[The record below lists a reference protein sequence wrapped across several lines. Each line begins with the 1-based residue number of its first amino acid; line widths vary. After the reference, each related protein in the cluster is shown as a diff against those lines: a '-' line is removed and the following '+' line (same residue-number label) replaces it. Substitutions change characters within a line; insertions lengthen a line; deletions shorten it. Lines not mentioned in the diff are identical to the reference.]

1 MPYKEDTAEY
11 GQRHQPRHVVNE
23 EGQIQGILLSVVIC
37 DEVDRL
43 KVLLELT
50 AHREHRE
57 EQLDFVP
64 LNAIDDFVLLLC
76 VEHEMLNDYTS
87 LNQRVYIEFSFEYRL
102 DQPVLLDS
110 SKALELCASCIC
122 EWNVLEFVLQLDH

>member
-1 MPYKEDTAEY
+1 MPDEEDTAQY

-23 EGQIQGILLSVVIC
+23 EGQIQSILLSVVIS
-37 DEVDRL
+37 DEIDGL

-64 LNAIDDFVLLLC
+64 LNAIDDFVLLLRM
-76 VEHEMLNDYTS
+76 EHEMLYDNTS
-87 LNQRVYIEFSFEYRL
+87 FNERVNIEFFLEYRL
-102 DQPVLLDS
+102 DQPHLFDS
-110 SKALELCASCIC
+110 SETLELHASCIC
-122 EWNVLEFVLQLDH
+122 EWNVLELVL